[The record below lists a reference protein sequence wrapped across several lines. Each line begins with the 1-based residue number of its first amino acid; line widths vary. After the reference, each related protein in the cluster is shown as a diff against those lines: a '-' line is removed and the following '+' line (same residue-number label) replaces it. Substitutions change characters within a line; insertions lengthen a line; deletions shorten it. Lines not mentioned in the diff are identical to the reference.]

1 MAILNCE
8 PGYEALLWQIEKYK
22 NRRYVSPLVRFE
34 AVVALARAH
43 SGKVRPT
50 SEQLKRSESYVNE
63 FCDRVEAQDISITP
77 QIGLMAIQVARR
89 YGKFVGH
96 EANLNFGDCFT
107 YACASAQNAS
117 IVYKGND
124 FSKTDLA

>member
-1 MAILNCE
+1 MA
-8 PGYEALLWQIEKYK
+8 
-22 NRRYVSPLVRFE
+22 RSR
-34 AVVALARAH
+34 
-43 SGKVRPT
+43 SGSLRPT
-50 SEQLKRSESYVNE
+50 SEQFRLAEEIIND

-77 QIGLMAIQVARR
+77 QIGQIAMQVARR

-96 EANLNFGDCFT
+96 EADLNFGDCFT
-107 YACASAQNAS
+107 YACASAKNAS